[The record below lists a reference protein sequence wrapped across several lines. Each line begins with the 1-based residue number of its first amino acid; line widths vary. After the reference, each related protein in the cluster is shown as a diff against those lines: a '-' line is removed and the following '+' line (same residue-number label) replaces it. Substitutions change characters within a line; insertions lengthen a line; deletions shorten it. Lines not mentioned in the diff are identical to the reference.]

1 MVNYLN
7 GGRKVLFPPFKNIL
21 INHPNTT
28 ITNFSLKKEKEKK
41 KRTIITYR
49 NS

>member
-1 MVNYLN
+1 MEE
-7 GGRKVLFPPFKNIL
+7 GKSFFPLFKNIL

-41 KRTIITYR
+41 EKNNYYLQK
-49 NS
+49 